1 MKKAR
6 LLLIPLIVLPL
17 VACSTPK
24 DDNSLNFKTQD
35 YTFHNFSQE
44 YTIADSTLVTYYYE
58 NTEIP
63 YVDVR
68 EFLNSIN
75 GLLNSSSIQGSL
87 NRGNNQLTL
96 SVPISGSIVSFSCT
110 INWEDNTVKVNSNN
124 FFSAAMKAPQASD
137 FSAHMTSISQG
148 VGNENIDISHTYD
161 LGKYGIEIY
170 YFNEKVLMP
179 FNILNLLFCSQNMYN
194 IYFNGNGY
202 YGMDYYFQ
210 SDDQNYQRIMSAS
223 PWAGTKHSDSAD
235 NTFTLK
241 YIQFTMDNFYGL
253 KDYFNIDNFTDY
265 IATKGLEGQL
275 TSSDPQENLKGY
287 MGLFLKNLDEMHT
300 SLITPSFYNPTIT
313 DEMRNES
320 RGSTRINF
328 LAKEEQLTQAKT
340 TANIADNSITY
351 STDNTTAILHFD
363 SFQVGTKDQING
375 PDPWKFDTYEL
386 FKYFFREI
394 SAKPSV
400 TKVVIDL
407 STNGGG
413 TLGAMIK
420 SLGYLTDN
428 DIILAYTDSQ
438 TNLQVYQ
445 NYRVDVNG
453 DEQYSS
459 NESYAGR
466 YQYAVLSSNYT
477 YSAANYFTEL
487 FKANGIG
494 TVLGERSGGGMSAVL
509 PFLLPDGT
517 GVAISGP
524 TNLNVYDP
532 GSNTFSEVQS
542 GVPADVSVPIENY
555 YDDDFLSS
563 LF

>member
-24 DDNSLNFKTQD
+24 DDNSLNFKTQN
-35 YTFHNFSQE
+35 YTFHSFSQE

-124 FFSAAMKAPQASD
+124 FFSAAMNSPQASD
-137 FSAHMTSISQG
+137 FSAHMTSIGQG
-148 VGNENIDISHTYD
+148 VGNENTDISHTYD

-210 SDDQNYQRIMSAS
+210 SDDQNYQRILSES

-287 MGLFLKNLDEMHT
+287 MGLFMKSLDEMHT

-313 DEMRNES
+313 DEMRNEN

-328 LAKEEQLTQAKT
+328 LAKNQQLTQAKT

-351 STDNTTAILHFD
+351 SSDNTTAILHFD
-363 SFQVGTKDQING
+363 SFQVGTNAQING
-375 PDPWKFDTYEL
+375 ADPWKFDTYEL
-386 FKYFFREI
+386 FKYFFSEI

-428 DIILAYTDSQ
+428 DVILAYTDSQ

-453 DEQYSS
+453 DNQYSS

-532 GSNTFSEVQS
+532 GNNTFSEVQS
-542 GVPADVSVPIENY
+542 GVPADVSVPVENY